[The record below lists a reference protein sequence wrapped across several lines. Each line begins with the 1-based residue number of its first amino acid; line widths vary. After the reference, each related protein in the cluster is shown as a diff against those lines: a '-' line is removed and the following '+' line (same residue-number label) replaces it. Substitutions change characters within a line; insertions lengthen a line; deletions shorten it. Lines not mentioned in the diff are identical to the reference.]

1 MESPCFVAVSSTA
14 DTLAAAIT
22 ANLEAT
28 GVRACRV
35 EPAALGDLSVSLS
48 GDTFTVDG
56 KPVAGILFRSFPD
69 TSFSNGF
76 MADDQSFC
84 DAEIGATWLAALQLE
99 SVFAVNRYTADIWFE
114 ACRWPCWRRL
124 LVEAGIVVSEF
135 AFGDVETEDTHSWYP
150 YASTTAETAP
160 DRAARRVLGSAVTTA
175 ARKQTS
181 VMVCGEVI
189 AGDVQPAILDTTRLL
204 DQVGIKLAEI
214 ETDFDGRILRVNAH
228 PVITNAELL
237 ARASKLLITDYHAH
251 LRNW

>member
-22 ANLEAT
+22 GNLEAT

-35 EPAALGDLSVSLS
+35 EPAALADLSLSLL
-48 GDTFTVDG
+48 DDALTLDG
-56 KPVAGILFRSFPD
+56 KPIAGILFRSFPD

-99 SVFAVNRYTADIWFE
+99 SVFAVNRYAADIWFE
-114 ACRWPCWRRL
+114 ALRWPCWRRL
-124 LVEAGIVVSEF
+124 LIDAGIVVSEF
-135 AFGDVETEDTHSWYP
+135 AFGDVQTEDTHSWYP
-150 YASTTAETAP
+150 YAGTTAEIAP

-175 ARKQTS
+175 SRKQAS
-181 VMVCGEVI
+181 LMVCGEVI

-204 DQVGIKLAEI
+204 DEAGIKIAEI
-214 ETDFDGRILRVNAH
+214 ETDFDGRILRVDAH
-228 PVITNAELL
+228 PLITNAELL
-237 ARASKLLITDYHAH
+237 ARASTLLITAYHAH
-251 LRNW
+251 LRTW